1 MAPSRRFIV
10 TCSHHCHCHR
20 ANTTAEDEH
29 NTITTD
35 KDDSTVANEKAQSI
49 LPTPPSSPQLTSSSS
64 ASASPSSSPSTS
76 TADIDIDALSHCL
89 Q

>member
-20 ANTTAEDEH
+20 ANTTITTEDEH
-29 NTITTD
+29 AITAD
-35 KDDSTVANEKAQSI
+35 NKDDSTLANKEAQSI
-49 LPTPPSSPQLTSSSS
+49 LPTPPSSPQLTSSS
-64 ASASPSSSPSTS
+64 ASASSSPSTS
-76 TADIDIDALSHCL
+76 SPSTDIDALSDCL